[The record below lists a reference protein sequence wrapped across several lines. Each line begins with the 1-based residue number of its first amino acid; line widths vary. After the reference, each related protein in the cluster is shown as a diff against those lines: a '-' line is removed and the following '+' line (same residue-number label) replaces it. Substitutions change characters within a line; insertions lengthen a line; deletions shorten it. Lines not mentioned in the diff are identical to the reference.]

1 MTAHEEILD
10 KHFLIRL
17 VRVDRITL
25 DLKTPDGAFRPL
37 ERDLTLRVMA
47 IEPNSKP
54 ELPLREATYDLV
66 FKDVTGLRLDLP
78 TRIEDTDFDMDVD
91 DVTLQVRDS
100 GISTLKFEN
109 HNTTMEIDFKQVA
122 RTLIS
127 VKECAS

>member
-1 MTAHEEILD
+1 
-10 KHFLIRL
+10 
-17 VRVDRITL
+17 
-25 DLKTPDGAFRPL
+25 
-37 ERDLTLRVMA
+37 MA